1 MESVRE
7 VRLTS
12 TLPADAHFELAV
24 EHLSNRRISDSLDH
38 FHHAERL
45 GSDPDECASG
55 RWSCWMLLGE
65 FEKAW
70 QESDS
75 LCMRGTP
82 DPNRFWDG
90 LPFTGKRV
98 ILRCLHGYGDA
109 IQFMRYAPLIRR
121 EASYL
126 IVETH
131 PEMVSLFRGTPFI
144 DEVITWTGP
153 DKRSPEWDQQIEIME
168 LPRAFRTTLQTIPN
182 AVPYLFVGEQARERS
197 RALLGGSGKTRVG
210 ILWASSYWNPARNI
224 ELAKWSPLLEL
235 TGFAFY
241 SFQRGPEREELRL
254 LNGNYEIYDTA
265 ETSPEIADTAAD
277 LTNMDLLIT
286 VDTMAAHLAGALGK
300 PVWML
305 LPYHADWRWMCDR
318 EDTPWYP
325 TMRLFRQPEPGD
337 WDSVIARIAGELKA
351 ADWR

>member
-1 MESVRE
+1 MESVKE
-7 VRLTS
+7 
-12 TLPADAHFELAV
+12 ADAHFQLAV
-24 EHLSNRRISDSLDH
+24 EHFSNRRIVDSLHH

-45 GSDPDECASG
+45 GSDPAECASG
-55 RWSCWMLLGE
+55 RWTCWMLLGE
-65 FEKAW
+65 FEQAW
-70 QESDS
+70 RESDS
-75 LCMRGTP
+75 LSLRATP

-109 IQFMRYAPLIRR
+109 IQFMRYAPLVRR

-131 PEMVSLFRGTPFI
+131 PELVSLFRGTPFI

-153 DKRSPEWDQQIEIME
+153 DKGSPEWDQQIEVME

-182 AVPYLFVGEQARERS
+182 AVPYLYVPEDARQRSCER
-197 RALLGGSGKTRVG
+197 LGGSNRPRVG
-210 ILWASSYWNPARNI
+210 ILWASSNWNPARNI
-224 ELAKWSPLLEL
+224 ELARLHPFLEL
-235 TGFAFY
+235 SRFAFY
-241 SFQRGPEREELRL
+241 SFQRGPERQELRQL
-254 LNGNYEIYDTA
+254 KYGIRDTA

-300 PVWML
+300 PVWTL

-325 TMRLFRQPEPGD
+325 TMRLFRQPAPGD
-337 WDSVIARIAGELKA
+337 WDSVIARIVDELTA